1 LSGNWPTGATLS
13 LRAPSVGQAEGLWRR
28 REKIPELLEKLPV
41 AREVACCIFL
51 SHLLEWGACSLKRIV
66 ARSGLSSAGRGRS
79 RADKE
84 ALGLRQGG
92 ACPLDLAIIGKSC
105 PNTRDRARP

>member
-1 LSGNWPTGATLS
+1 
-13 LRAPSVGQAEGLWRR
+13 VCQAEGLWRR
-28 REKIPELLEKLPV
+28 QEKIPELLEKLPV
-41 AREVACCIFL
+41 AREVARCIFP
-51 SHLLEWGACSLKRIV
+51 SHLFEYGADLFKRIV

-84 ALGLRQGG
+84 LGLRQG